1 MSTTTSGGMS
11 PGPFPRSRPGT
22 LAAGCVAIAVAIAVP
37 GLTPNLNGILTTSL
51 HVSGAQLNWVGDS
64 GFVGASAAAYAFGSL
79 ADRAG
84 RRRMLVIGALFVLVG
99 EVISGLSTTIH
110 VMWTGQAIA
119 GIGAGG
125 MAAIS
130 LAVVSGIARNSAE
143 RARFMAAFAGSLTAG
158 PIISS
163 LLGGL
168 LSQGTSYEW
177 AFVGMG
183 IIGAVGGAAIHLL
196 AIESRHSA
204 PRRLDL
210 AGQVTLIICVFAA
223 LWGVIEGAATHW
235 ARPAVIVAF
244 VIAVGAAAAFVSIER
259 RPGGMVELSMFRRPA
274 FTLATITA
282 LVSGF
287 TFVGVN
293 YAYAIRLT
301 IGQGHTPLFS
311 AWGLIVEAAV
321 AGATGFGSR
330 WILQQRVGSRAL
342 VTAGFLCFAG
352 AGFWLAAEPL
362 SDSSF
367 TAMLGMLILTGIAQ
381 ATTTAGMSAAAVGA
395 VPAEL
400 QSEAASTQ
408 GVMRQAG
415 PPLGV
420 AIAGAI
426 IFSRSQGILGDLI
439 GHLGLS
445 APVAQAAAGANSAG
459 GVLGVLGSGLGAK
472 APALGAAAGDALSG
486 AVGDA
491 GRVVAIISL
500 VMAVAVVAGLRGA
513 ADRLAPE
520 AEAGAPAD
528 VASGNLAGQA

>member
-1 MSTTTSGGMS
+1 MSTTRSVGVN
-11 PGPFPRSRPGT
+11 PGPFPRSRVGT
-22 LAAGCVAIAVAIAVP
+22 LIAGCIAVAVAIAVP
-37 GLTPNLNGILTTSL
+37 GLTPNLNGLLTASL
-51 HVSGAQLNWVGDS
+51 HISGAQLNWVGDS

-79 ADRAG
+79 ADRIG
-84 RRRMLVIGALFVLVG
+84 RRRLLVTGSFFVLVG
-99 EVISGLSTTIH
+99 EVISGLSTTVH

-130 LAVVSGIARNSAE
+130 LAVVTGVARNAPE
-143 RARFMAAFAGSLTAG
+143 RARYMAAFAGSLTAG

-183 IIGAVGGAAIHLL
+183 IIAAFGGLLIYLL
-196 AIESRHSA
+196 AIESRHEH

-210 AGQVTLIICVFAA
+210 AGQVTLIVCVFAG

-235 ARPAVIVAF
+235 ANPAVIVAF
-244 VIAVGAAAAFVSIER
+244 IIALLAAIAFVLIER
-259 RPGGMVELSMFRRPA
+259 RPGGMVELSMFRRPT

-330 WILQQRVGSRAL
+330 WVLQQRVGARVL
-342 VTAGFLCFAG
+342 VSAGFLCFAG

-381 ATTTAGMSAAAVGA
+381 ATTTAGMSAAAVGS
-395 VPAEL
+395 VPPEL
-400 QSEAASTQ
+400 HSEAASTQ
-408 GVMRQAG
+408 GVMRQVG

-420 AIAGAI
+420 AIGGAI
-426 IFSRSQGILGDLI
+426 IFSRSQGILAGLI
-439 GHLGLS
+439 GHLGLPAS
-445 APVAQAAAGANSAG
+445 VAQAALGVNSAG
-459 GVLGVLGSGLGAK
+459 GVLGVLGSGMGAK
-472 APALGAAAGDALSG
+472 VPALGAAAGNALNG
-486 AVGDA
+486 AIGDA
-491 GRVVAIISL
+491 CRVVAVISL
-500 VMAVAVVAGLRGA
+500 VLAVSAVVGLRGG
-513 ADRLAPE
+513 ADRPAQE
-520 AEAGAPAD
+520 EKVPAD